1 MNEVLERTAEAIR
14 RNGFEVHVFDTAAQA
29 ADFLDAEIDG
39 KFVGLGDSMTLGA
52 MGLYE
57 RLLAHNPKVLD
68 PQQGKDHPEFD
79 AIADA
84 CWNAEVFLTS
94 VNALAETGEMVNI
107 DGHGN
112 RVAQSIHGHQ
122 KVYFVAG
129 RNKIEPTLERA
140 VWRARNIAAPAN
152 AKRHGFTTPCVAA
165 GHCCDCSHPDRICN
179 ALVVY
184 LHPMMAMEGAVVLI
198 DEDMGL

>member
-1 MNEVLERTAEAIR
+1 MNGLLEKTAAAIR
-14 RNGFEVHVFDTAAQA
+14 RHGFEVHVFATAAEA

-39 KFVGLGDSMTLGA
+39 KFVGLGDSMTIGS

-57 RLLAHNPKVLD
+57 RLCAHNPKVLD

-79 AIADA
+79 ALADA

-94 VNALAETGEMVNI
+94 VNAIAETGELVNI

-112 RVAQSIHGHQ
+112 RVAQSIHGHER
-122 KVYFVAG
+122 VYFVAG

-140 VWRARNIAAPAN
+140 VWRARNIAAPLN
-152 AKRHGFTTPCVAA
+152 AKRHGFTTPCVEA
-165 GHCCDCSHPDRICN
+165 GHCCDCAHPQRICN
-179 ALVVY
+179 ALMIY
-184 LHPMMAMEGAVVLI
+184 LHPMLAMEGVVVLI

>member
-152 AKRHGFTTPCVAA
+152 AKRHHRKRPNFG
-165 GHCCDCSHPDRICN
+165 GRNQPDFGRGPD
-179 ALVVY
+179 A
-184 LHPMMAMEGAVVLI
+184 
-198 DEDMGL
+198 